1 MSQRTEIERAI
12 NLFIDAINRN
22 DASQIPLTEDVI
34 MSGPMM
40 AEPTVGEAEVRNY
53 LNETSPFIAH
63 LDLRETL
70 IEGDRAAIIVK
81 FTGINGVVI
90 EGAEFFTFR
99 DGKIASDHIY
109 FDTRRL
115 FKGAN

>member
-1 MSQRTEIERAI
+1 MSQRMEIERAI

-22 DASQIPLTEDVI
+22 DAGSVPFTDDAV

-40 AEPTVGEAEVRNY
+40 AEPAVGEEAVRTY

-63 LDLRETL
+63 LDMKKAI
-70 IEGDRAAIIVK
+70 IEDDNAAIIVK

-90 EGAEFFTFR
+90 EGARFFTFR
-99 DGKIASDHIY
+99 DGKIASDNVF

>member
-1 MSQRTEIERAI
+1 MSDRLQIERAI
-12 NLFIDAINRN
+12 NLFIEAINRN
-22 DASQIPLTEDVI
+22 DASNIPLTEDVV

-40 AEPTVGEAEVRNY
+40 AEPTVGEAAVRVY
-53 LNETSPFIAH
+53 LDQTSPFIAH
-63 LDLRETL
+63 LDLVKVI
-70 IEGDRAAIIVK
+70 IENESAAIMVK

-99 DGKIASDHIY
+99 DGKIASDMIF

>member
-1 MSQRTEIERAI
+1 MSERTAIERAI

-22 DASQIPLTEDVI
+22 DASQIPLTSDVV

-40 AEPTVGEAEVRNY
+40 AEPVIGEAEVRHY
-53 LNETSPFIAH
+53 INETSPFIAH
-63 LDLRETL
+63 LDLRKTL
-70 IEGDRAAIIVK
+70 IEGDLAAIIVK
-81 FTGINGVVI
+81 FTGINGVEI
-90 EGAEFFTFR
+90 EGAEFFSFR
-99 DGKIASDHIY
+99 DGKIASDQIF